1 MMDLL
6 SGKDEISSEN
16 DKKMLDL
23 VKKLQLRDAM
33 LR

>member
-6 SGKDEISSEN
+6 SGKDEVSSEN

-23 VKKLQLRDAM
+23 VKKL
-33 LR
+33 